1 MSKTN
6 CTIKVVQ
13 KDYTKKDKT
22 KNVFLRITI
31 SRKQK
36 YFPLNIYANPDH
48 FKAGIISKAD
58 PDHDDKN
65 DLIEHYRLR
74 AQKIIHTLRITD
86 QPITFGRF
94 RQEFE
99 SNHINN
105 DSFYEFVHDQIQLLD
120 GKLTKGTLK
129 NYNDQV
135 NKMKEFKSDLSFSEI
150 DLRFI
155 YKYEQYLINTRKN
168 NKNTVVKSIIFV
180 KQILNKAVSQNII
193 EENPI
198 QDYKLKR
205 IVGEREFLS
214 VDELGKLEEL
224 YIKATLKKNRQN
236 VLKYFLFSCYTGLR
250 YQDVKNLRFKDIKD
264 GNLISLQMGKTKEF
278 VNIPLTKK
286 AKNLIPE
293 KGFENQT
300 VFNVLTDQPTNR
312 YLKDIIKEVKINKK
326 ISFHCARH
334 TFATL
339 SKSLGI
345 DYDVISKILGHTDIK
360 TTKIYTKYERDYLSK
375 EMEKWN

>member
-13 KDYTKKDKT
+13 KDYTKRDKT

-31 SRKQK
+31 NRRHK
-36 YFPLNIYANPDH
+36 YFRLNIFTNPNH
-48 FKAGIISKAD
+48 FRSGIISKAD
-58 PDHDDKN
+58 PEHEDKN
-65 DLIEHYRLR
+65 NLIEHFRLK
-74 AQKIIHTLRITD
+74 AQGIVHNLRITD
-86 QPITFGRF
+86 QLISFDRF

-99 SNHINN
+99 SNYINK
-105 DSFYEFVHDQIQLLD
+105 DSFYDFVEDQIQLLD

-150 DLRFI
+150 DLRLI
-155 YKYEQYLINTRKN
+155 YKYEQYLINTRNN

-180 KQILNKAVSQNII
+180 KQILNKAVAQNII

-214 VDELGKLEEL
+214 SEELSKLEEL
-224 YIKATLKKNRQN
+224 YSKKTLKKNRQN

-250 YQDVKNLRFKDIKD
+250 YQDVKNLRFKDIKEGD
-264 GNLISLQMGKTKEF
+264 LISIQMGKTKEF

-300 VFNVLTDQPTNR
+300 MFNVLTDQPTNR
-312 YLKDIIKEVKINKK
+312 YLKDIIKEVNINKK
-326 ISFHCARH
+326 ISFHCSRH

-345 DYDVISKILGHTDIK
+345 DYDVISKMLGHTDIK
-360 TTKIYTKYERDYLSK
+360 TTKIYTKYEREYLSR